1 MKKEER
7 DKSINNMMSLIS
19 DHIYEVIMMSYL
31 INYLITGV
39 Y

>member
-7 DKSINNMMSLIS
+7 DKSINDMMSLIS
-19 DHIYEVIMMSYL
+19 DHIYEVIVMSYL